1 MNKNKGFPFLRGGVR
16 RGLLLLLMLL
26 PLCGFTQTLTQYEYW
41 FDDDF
46 AGRRIAGL
54 SGKEKDLTVTIDT
67 YFLET
72 GLHRLNLRVKQS
84 DGKYSAITTSSF
96 LKVVMGEAK
105 WLEYWFDGDE
115 TNKRRIEGTA
125 ASDGNGYVFNSEVDI
140 SELSVG
146 NHQLFYRAVSDDGL
160 VGTAVSV
167 SPFLKLVT
175 GEAKWLEYWFDG
187 NQENSK
193 RIAGTKASDGNG
205 YVFNSEVDLSGLP
218 VGIHQLYYRAVSD
231 DGLVGTAVSVSPFL
245 KLVTGEAKWLEY
257 WFDGDRANK
266 KRIAGTKASDG
277 NGYVFNNELDVS
289 GLDPGHH
296 RLYYRAVSDNGLVST
311 SVSTSSVVVKLLG
324 GQAYN
329 AINTKVAK
337 YSVSVDDEEPMVL
350 SVLTP
355 KEEITIPYTLDAREL
370 SSGTHTLKTKF
381 WNSLNTSVSLEK
393 QFTVTEPESP
403 TFKLTAQEKD
413 GLVLLKYSYVP
424 NCKSYQIM
432 RKDDK
437 GANVEVYQ
445 TRYWGSP
452 EYGDSYTDTPPKG
465 NYTYYVKAEYYDN
478 TGVLQEVC
486 SNDVAINVAQSQ
498 DDLNNCGYIV
508 GMISQN
514 FVSNKWAT
522 IVFSDGVFANC
533 TEGKFYRYKI
543 PVGTV
548 LTLEVED
555 NTNSSFALQY
565 EPVTIKIKSG
575 ENFVYIKGQTQEDLA
590 PNNYEHDLAFDS
602 DIEWIGKKFK
612 FMVKNRTK
620 KPWKGY
626 VRLRAISEK
635 DAKKNEA
642 NNGEEDT
649 TLIETDGESLKSTKN
664 NHYYCQSDEL
674 TINSG
679 SSAIVTLDMDNMF
692 PDSKKDYYLMY
703 IESVGKWTT
712 DKEVDPEVKLVA
724 INHDYNVTKN
734 PMTRLIDKSTLEKA
748 ADQVLIENA
757 EYAANLIMMVTGKIK
772 AFDGILGNIE
782 EFSETMLKKAQ
793 KLKGINF
800 TFDKYNAYLER
811 AFETE
816 SFNEL
821 LMDEMVQ
828 LLPQAALGE
837 VGSAITKK
845 LREDIKSDILSKA
858 WDKITIKD
866 LTAGS
871 KFINEYLGKAM
882 KILKYVN
889 NFKEWDNL
897 NYYDKHFYI
906 LDAIFKFTEKS
917 NPYSKILKTYADVGQ
932 SMIRKAL
939 EYGEEYYGS
948 FAGQYLYENIPSAEE
963 SSKFEYNKY
972 VDFKIEVQT
981 NLLVYYNFSGG
992 LVGNGTYQI
1001 KDVKVM
1007 LSNRDDVNMVDTIHF
1022 EPIGVW
1028 NGVML
1033 KQTRYSGIDPSTG
1046 RGNIE
1051 FGQKLKRMW
1060 MEIVWR
1066 NGRKSKIPLLTDGS
1080 SNGVDFVI
1088 SNRNPYR
1095 YIVRLKSG
1103 TTRYENIADV
1113 IELKD

>member
-1 MNKNKGFPFLRGGVR
+1 MSRKYLY
-16 RGLLLLLMLL
+16 GLLLGLLFLL
-26 PLCGFTQTLTQYEYW
+26 PPTSFAQSLSRYEYW

-46 AGRRIAGL
+46 AGRRIASL

-231 DGLVGTAVSVSPFL
+231 DGLVSTAVSSSPFL
-245 KLVTGEAKWLEY
+245 KLVSGEAKWLEY

-324 GQAYN
+324 GEAYN

-337 YSVSVDDEEPMVL
+337 YSISVDDEEPMVL

-355 KEEITIPYTLDAREL
+355 KEEITIPYTLDVREL
-370 SSGTHTLKTKF
+370 SRGTHTLKTKF

-403 TFKLTAQEKD
+403 NFELTAKEKD

-465 NYTYYVKAEYYDN
+465 NYIYYVKAEYYDN
-478 TGVLQEVC
+478 TGALQEVW

-514 FVSNKWAT
+514 FVSKKWAT

-642 NNGEEDT
+642 NNGEEEDT

-664 NHYYCQSDEL
+664 NYYYCQSDEL

-793 KLKGINF
+793 KLKGISF

-837 VGSAITKK
+837 VGTAITKK

-1088 SNRNPYR
+1088 SNRDPYR